1 MIAKVSA
8 RAGLATLTV
17 IWGVLLA
24 CGKVAGDEDAVDGD
38 FDAGEDGG
46 VALADAALWDARI
59 LEVEGIKRTDAT
71 SLVTDPATCSAHT
84 QCDCDEDGFASLDC
98 PVDAGSLL
106 SARGT
111 PLRPGDC
118 DDLDPLRFPGQS
130 YVVDPPPPGRD
141 GDWNCDRFEEHW
153 RESRVRGAAC
163 ILEDRSCQVG
173 FQGFMGR
180 VACGALGDL
189 AECQLAPQNPEG
201 CGPVLVGIARQPC
214 R

>member
-1 MIAKVSA
+1 MIWKLSFKAS
-8 RAGLATLTV
+8 LAALTV
-17 IWGVLLA
+17 SWGVLLA
-24 CGKVAGDEDAVDGD
+24 CGKVSSDEGVAGVDSV
-38 FDAGEDGG
+38 DAGQDGG
-46 VALADAALWDARI
+46 PGPADADLWDARMI
-59 LEVEGIKRTDAT
+59 EVEGIKRTDAT
-71 SLVTDPATCSAHT
+71 GLVDPASCGAHT

-111 PLRPGDC
+111 PLQPGDC
-118 DDLDPLRFPGQS
+118 DDLDPLRYPGQS
-130 YVVDPPPPGRD
+130 YVADSPPPGRN
-141 GDWNCDRFEEHW
+141 GDWNCDGVEEHW
-153 RESRVRGAAC
+153 RESQVRGAC
-163 ILEDRSCQVG
+163 IQADRSCRVG